1 MYVQLCSGI
10 VLLYIHA
17 MLNPSLPLLKYILHG
32 IILADETNIYL
43 DYTVCYFLDCIAY
56 WWMPME
62 EHTLWSEQI
71 HSFEEPAES
80 TCMCIW

>member
-17 MLNPSLPLLKYILHG
+17 MLNPSLPFLKYILHG

-43 DYTVCYFLDCIAY
+43 DYTVCYFLDWLYSQLVDAHGRTYI
-56 WWMPME
+56 ME
-62 EHTLWSEQI
+62 RADT
-71 HSFEEPAES
+71 
-80 TCMCIW
+80 